1 LVAAVAW
8 SAMSKGFLV
17 ALALVVVTMAVA
29 SQAAWSQEL
38 GLRYLYFSYAAYCP
52 QSSLSSWNCKW
63 CNTNETAG
71 MYYDDGD
78 GDE

>member
-1 LVAAVAW
+1 
-8 SAMSKGFLV
+8 
-17 ALALVVVTMAVA
+17 
-29 SQAAWSQEL
+29 
-38 GLRYLYFSYAAYCP
+38 LRYLYFSYAAYCP